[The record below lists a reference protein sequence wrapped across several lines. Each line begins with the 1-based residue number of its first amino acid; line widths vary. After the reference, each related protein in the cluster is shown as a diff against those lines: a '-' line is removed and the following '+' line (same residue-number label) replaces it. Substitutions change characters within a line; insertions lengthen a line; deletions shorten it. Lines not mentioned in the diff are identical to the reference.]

1 MSGFWREI
9 YIGDRLFCNNY
20 ISSKDAM
27 NIVVCHTPV
36 FSTTVIKRVYEPLAG
51 YGVNIFAFDF
61 SGTGKS
67 QGEAK
72 DFSTASVLSDFKTVT
87 GYIAANFSDD
97 IHVFGNTGMG
107 GILAQYYICSGP
119 PVKSFAQFACAIHQ
133 DTKPLGVPY
142 PLLRLIYPLMKA
154 FSGKTITF
162 REPKFSGPRAER
174 DDGVYREIERVCPG
188 FRQCKMSLVAA
199 LAESFVLGQSA
210 FTNGPACPTLVFK
223 TLHDRY
229 FAADYF
235 DRYYD
240 SLSCEK
246 KLVEV
251 DDVHNSYYL
260 SGALFCREAY
270 NWFAQHRRRG

>member
-1 MSGFWREI
+1 MNGVWREI
-9 YIGDRLFCNNY
+9 YIGDTLFCNNY
-20 ISSKDAM
+20 ISSRGAM
-27 NIVVCHTPV
+27 NIIVCHTPV
-36 FSTTVIKRVYEPLAG
+36 FSTTIIKQVYEPLAD
-51 YGVNIFAFDF
+51 YDVNIFAFDF

-67 QGEAK
+67 KGEAK
-72 DFSTASVLSDFKTVT
+72 DFSTASVLSDFRMVMD
-87 GYIAANFSDD
+87 YVSANFSDD
-97 IHVFGNTGMG
+97 IHIFGNTGMG
-107 GILAQYYICSGP
+107 GILAQYYVCSGTKA
-119 PVKSFAQFACAIHQ
+119 KSFAQFACAIHK

-142 PLLRLIYPLMKA
+142 PLMKLIYPVMKI
-154 FSGKTITF
+154 FRDRTVTF
-162 REPKFSGPRAER
+162 REPKYSGPGAER

-199 LAESFVLGQSA
+199 LVESIVSDKSA
-210 FTNGPACPTLVFK
+210 FANGPACPTLVFK

-229 FAADYF
+229 FPADYF

-260 SGALFCREAY
+260 SSRLFCREAY
-270 NWFAQHRRRG
+270 DWFARRR